1 MWKDIIKNVTCNR
14 VSLGHFVIIESKE
27 AAKDSRALV
36 KSTQELN
43 GRGSPR
49 LKKILLGINNGGAL
63 KHINI
68 LKHIGLIMQEEKDLH
83 WSL

>member
-1 MWKDIIKNVTCNR
+1 M
-14 VSLGHFVIIESKE
+14 SLGHFVIIESKE
-27 AAKDSRALV
+27 AAKYSKAIV

-43 GRGSPR
+43 GRGFPR

-68 LKHIGLIMQEEKDLH
+68 LKHIGLITQEEKTH
-83 WSL
+83 IGPFRGARE